1 MTAANTAVLD
11 ASVFVRS
18 VIEPRGEG
26 AEWVAAVDQGTVQGH
41 TATLAFTEVANALLG
56 YVRAGALSLEDATSA
71 LEALRGPAVAA
82 ARAELAPAAL
92 ALAVDLGL
100 SAYDGT
106 YAALAESLDAPL
118 VTADRRLAAA
128 VPSAELLS

>member
-1 MTAANTAVLD
+1 MTAVRTAVLD

-41 TATLAFTEVANALLG
+41 SATLAFTEVANALLG
-56 YVRAGALSLEDATSA
+56 YVRADALSLADAREA
-71 LEALRGPAVAA
+71 LEALAGLPLRLHGP
-82 ARAELAPAAL
+82 ELAPAAL
-92 ALAVDLGL
+92 GSAIDLGL

-106 YAALAESLDAPL
+106 YAALAESLGAVL

-128 VPSAELLS
+128 VGRAELLD

>member
-1 MTAANTAVLD
+1 VTAANTAVLD

-18 VIEPRGEG
+18 VIEPGGEG

-56 YVRAGALSLEDATSA
+56 YVRAEALSLADAARA
-71 LEALRGPAVAA
+71 LEALAGLPLGLHGP
-82 ARAELAPAAL
+82 ELAPAAL
-92 ALAVDLGL
+92 GAAIDLGL

-106 YAALAESLDAPL
+106 YAALAESLNAPL

>member
-1 MTAANTAVLD
+1 VTAASTAVLD
-11 ASVFVRS
+11 ASVLVRS
-18 VIEPRGEG
+18 VVEPRGEG
-26 AEWVAAVDQGTVQGH
+26 AEWIAAVDQGSVQGH

-56 YVRAGALSLEDATSA
+56 YVRAEALSLPDATAA
-71 LEALRGPAVAA
+71 LGALAGLPLRLHGP
-82 ARAELAPAAL
+82 ELAPAAL
-92 ALAVDLGL
+92 AAAIDLGL

-118 VTADRRLAAA
+118 VTADRQLAAA

>member
-1 MTAANTAVLD
+1 VTAANTAVLD
-11 ASVFVRS
+11 ASVLVRS
-18 VIEPRGEG
+18 VIEPRGDG
-26 AEWVAAVDQGTVQGH
+26 AEWVAAVDQGTVEGH

-56 YVRAGALSLEDATSA
+56 YVRTDALNLEDATT
-71 LEALRGPAVAA
+71 ALRALASLPFRLHGP
-82 ARAELAPAAL
+82 ELAPAAL
-92 ALAVDLGL
+92 GVAIDLGL

>member
-1 MTAANTAVLD
+1 VTAANTAILD

-26 AEWVAAVDQGTVQGH
+26 ARWVAAVDQGTVQGH
-41 TATLAFTEVANALLG
+41 TATLVFTEVANALLG
-56 YVRAGALSLEDATSA
+56 YVRADALSLADATAA
-71 LEALRGPAVAA
+71 LGALAGLPLRLHGPEL
-82 ARAELAPAAL
+82 ARAAL
-92 ALAVDLGL
+92 GVAIDLGL
-100 SAYDGT
+100 SAFNGT

-118 VTADRRLAAA
+118 VTADRRLAGA